1 MLAIGY
7 WLINRLHLCGNLF
20 VEVWGGQEVLKVW
33 LLHVK
38 FISRVAVV
46 ELFCASWSPPL
57 KGDEIIIEDFLGIDL
72 DQASIAIICNS
83 TTIVGL
89 GNQILNGLPRDG
101 LLFVILL
108 ICNAILQASHVNC
121 KQIFAD
127 RIVGVVEVIGDVPS
141 EGLEL
146 LTLDQDSMEPTK
158 TIYCLSEFSLLV
170 NVLEGGADIIEEPQ
184 HVRFYAL
191 RWLLSDLER
200 SLKE

>member
-7 WLINRLHLCGNLF
+7 WLINCIHLCGNLF

-38 FISRVAVV
+38 FISRIAVV
-46 ELFCASWSPPL
+46 ELFSASWSPPL

-83 TTIVGL
+83 TTIVGF

-108 ICNAILQASHVNC
+108 ICNAILEASHVNG
-121 KQIFAD
+121 KQILAD

-158 TIYCLSEFSLLV
+158 TINCLSEFSLLV

-184 HVRFYAL
+184 HVRFDAL